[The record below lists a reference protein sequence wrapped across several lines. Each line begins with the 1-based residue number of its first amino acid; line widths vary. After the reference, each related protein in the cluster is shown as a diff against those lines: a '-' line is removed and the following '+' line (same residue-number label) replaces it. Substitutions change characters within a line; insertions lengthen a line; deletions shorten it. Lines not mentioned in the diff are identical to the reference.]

1 VGLRL
6 LKVSRPGLWVVS
18 YRFGHCC
25 GTRFL
30 FFAPRARARECSG
43 LEHSCSRVFQSGF
56 KRPILRRPEESDWE
70 LMRDVVTESVSL
82 SRESCLET
90 ARRGAGARETTRTG
104 PRHASVDGPLRVA
117 SIYSNQ
123 TSTRRGEEESQHCIA
138 SEQSDCRPA
147 QSAKGVCHAKWR
159 YQRAFEPGEVGRV
172 SSFCRLWRHF

>member
-1 VGLRL
+1 VVECYWGGFGGSRVGLRL

-43 LEHSCSRVFQSGF
+43 LEHSCSRVFQSGL

-123 TSTRRGEEESQHCIA
+123 TSTRRGEEESQHGA
-138 SEQSDCRPA
+138 S
-147 QSAKGVCHAKWR
+147 
-159 YQRAFEPGEVGRV
+159 
-172 SSFCRLWRHF
+172 RLA